1 MPTKY
6 SDIIMYLEAIAT
18 ASGQVSGAQHQFW
31 WRLDPTGNS
40 GTTPLAYKDF
50 VTGTVNGIS
59 PAVPIIG
66 VDSNQT
72 NPLQSTF
79 YLLLITVGGNQDPG
93 GNFYPQMPQ
102 GGPYLTDTVPP
113 FSTGVK
119 LANGTTITGSQIIA
133 NMTEWLGNGYPE

>member
-18 ASGQVSGAQHQFW
+18 ASGQVSGAQHHFW
-31 WRLDPTGNS
+31 WRVDPTGS

-50 VTGTVNGIS
+50 ITGTVYGIS

-72 NPLQSTF
+72 TPLQSTF
-79 YLLLITVGGNQDPG
+79 YLLLTTVNGNSDPN

-102 GGPYLTDTVPP
+102 GGPYITD
-113 FSTGVK
+113 GVTTFP
-119 LANGTTITGSQIIA
+119 LSNGTTVTGAQIIA

>member
-1 MPTKY
+1 MPTNY

-18 ASGQVSGAQHQFW
+18 ASGAVPQAQHQYW
-31 WRLDPTGNS
+31 WRLDPTGMS
-40 GTTPLAYKDF
+40 GTTALPYDKF
-50 VTGTVNGIS
+50 IRGMVNGIS

-66 VDSNQT
+66 TDSQQT

-79 YLLLITVGGNQDPG
+79 YLLLTTVGGNYDPG
-93 GNFYPQMPQ
+93 GNYYPQMPQ

-119 LANGTTITGSQIIA
+119 LADGTTITGAQIIQ